1 MITRRVFRLN
11 YLQASVT
18 VVLALGEGQDT
29 LMLVD
34 VTMPQEKRSHDR
46 RFIIDVDE
54 IIDNHL
60 QKKHTYIYIV

>member
-1 MITRRVFRLN
+1 MIIHRVFCLN

-18 VVLALGEGQDT
+18 VVFALGEGQDT
-29 LMLVD
+29 LVLID

-46 RFIIDVDE
+46 RLVIDIDE

-60 QKKHTYIYIV
+60 QKKAHMNIV